1 MRPVVVRFS
10 VIVALVLGVGVAWA
24 LSNGPPLS
32 RTAAFALGAFAA
44 EPNCTA
50 CHSGN
55 ALNDPN
61 GLLEILDVPDTY
73 TPGQRYTLR
82 VRLTYSLADT
92 TGASDPKW
100 GFELTAV
107 RADSGLRAGTLVLP
121 NPGPAPTY
129 PDSLLLRVP
138 TTAPYNASG
147 RQYIEQTQVSTRLNE
162 PGPVE
167 WHFDWIAPDT
177 SQGTIY
183 FFAAGNAANGNFSTS
198 GDHIFTALD
207 STTFNGNT
215 DVPMVSR
222 NAGLTLESP
231 HPNPTRGGPTT
242 LRFSLTHAGRV
253 HLAIYDPLGRRVRT
267 LLSGDRPAGQG
278 QVTWDGRDESGAV
291 LAPGTYFAR
300 FTAGDQGAVARRK
313 ITLAR

>member
-32 RTAAFALGAFAA
+32 RTGAFAFGAFAA

-82 VRLTYSLADT
+82 VRLSYALADT

-207 STTFNGNT
+207 STTFNGTT

-231 HPNPTRGGPTT
+231 LPNPTRGRPAT
-242 LRFSLTHAGRV
+242 LRFTLARAGHV
-253 HLAIYDPLGRRVRT
+253 QLAIFDPLGRRVRT
-267 LLSGDRPAGQG
+267 LVAGDHGAGSG
-278 QVTWDGRDESGAV
+278 QVVWDGRGESGEA

-300 FTAGDQGAVARRK
+300 LALGGAGASVQRK
-313 ITLAR
+313 ITLSR